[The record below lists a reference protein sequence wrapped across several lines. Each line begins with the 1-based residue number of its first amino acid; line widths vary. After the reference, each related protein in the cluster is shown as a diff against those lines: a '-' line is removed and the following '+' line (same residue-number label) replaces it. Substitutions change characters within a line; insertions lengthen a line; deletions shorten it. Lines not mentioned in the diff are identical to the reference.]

1 MRYLAAYLL
10 LVIAGVSSPDAAG
23 IRKVL
28 DAAGVE
34 TDDERLEKLLGELE
48 GKDINE
54 VSCPSE
60 CPPIVTRVYIY
71 IPFFYYS

>member
-54 VSCPSE
+54 VSCPR
-60 CPPIVTRVYIY
+60 RVSADSHTGLHIYIY
-71 IPFFYYS
+71 S